1 MDKESKLKIVQ
12 EVKSEHEGK
21 FETSSEEETI
31 LEVKHEEK
39 SEHEG
44 KFETSSEEETILE
57 VKHEENS
64 EHEGTFEN
72 EEDTMERK
80 EVTIPVFD
88 GKDYSMWKKRI
99 TMYLKLKK
107 CDVVITRARVA
118 TDKEDW
124 DASYLKAINLIYS
137 AISNKQLEFVCEED
151 TAYKI
156 IKKLC
161 VEINWKN

>member
-1 MDKESKLKIVQ
+1 MKIVQ

-21 FETSSEEETI
+21 FETSSEDETT

-44 KFETSSEEETILE
+44 KFETSSEEETTLE

-64 EHEGTFEN
+64 EHERTFEN

-88 GKDYSMWKKRI
+88 GEGYSMWQKRI
-99 TMYLKLKK
+99 TMYLKFKK
-107 CDVVITRARVA
+107 CDVVITKSKSCYR
-118 TDKEDW
+118 
-124 DASYLKAINLIYS
+124 
-137 AISNKQLEFVCEED
+137 
-151 TAYKI
+151 
-156 IKKLC
+156 
-161 VEINWKN
+161 